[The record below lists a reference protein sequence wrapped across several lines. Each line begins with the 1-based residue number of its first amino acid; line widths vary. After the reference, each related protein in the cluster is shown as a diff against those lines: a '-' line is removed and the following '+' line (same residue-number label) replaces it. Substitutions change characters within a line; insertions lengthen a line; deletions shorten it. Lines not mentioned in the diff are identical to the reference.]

1 MACSGHSLRNG
12 GLISVAPL
20 LTELPFWVSPVA
32 FCILPLWKRKSA
44 LLTVR
49 YWEHLEARRMSRCR
63 YTSSLKKHRS
73 IVPLVIVSVLLGGC
87 NSRSVLS
94 KPTIQITQ
102 VPVANPG
109 GPVELDFIEGRASGV
124 KPGQQIVLY
133 ARSDIWWIQPFANQ
147 PFTKV
152 QPDST
157 WRNSTHLGTDYAAI
171 LVEPS
176 FHPPTKMTT
185 LPAEGNGVVAIA
197 SSMGKPVAPIVSK
210 VVHFSGYDWRVR
222 NAGSDRGGQP
232 NSYDPSNVWTDKNG
246 YLHLR
251 MEEHDGV
258 WTCAEVSLTRSL
270 GYGTYIFVVQDIGH
284 FGPSAALGLYTN
296 DDFRADDI
304 RSELDIE
311 LSRWGIADNKN
322 AQYVVQPFYIPEN
335 VSRFMA
341 PAGVLTHMLRWE
353 AGRASFKT
361 VRGSVIGP
369 GAATISEH
377 VFTSGVPTP
386 DKETAHIGL
395 YSYRYSKNSAQQPV
409 EVVIEK
415 FEFLP

>member
-1 MACSGHSLRNG
+1 MK
-12 GLISVAPL
+12 P
-20 LTELPFWVSPVA
+20 SP
-32 FCILPLWKRKSA
+32 C
-44 LLTVR
+44 
-49 YWEHLEARRMSRCR
+49 
-63 YTSSLKKHRS
+63 TSSFQKHRS
-73 IVPLVIVSVLLGGC
+73 NILLVFVSGLLYAC
-87 NSRSVLS
+87 NSNSVPP
-94 KPTIQITQ
+94 KPNVQITL
-102 VPVANPG
+102 VPAANPG
-109 GPVELDFIEGRASGV
+109 GPVQLDFIEGRASGV

-147 PFTKV
+147 PFTKI

-171 LVEPS
+171 LVEPG
-176 FHPPTKMTT
+176 FHPATKLTT
-185 LPAEGNGVVAIA
+185 LPAEGNGVVATA
-197 SSMGKPVAPIVSK
+197 TTTGKPVAPIVSK
-210 VVHFSGYDWRVR
+210 VIHFSGYDWRVR
-222 NAGSDRGGQP
+222 NAASDRGGQP
-232 NSYDPSNVWTDKNG
+232 ISYDPSNVWTDKNG

-270 GYGTYIFVVQDIGH
+270 GYGSYIFVVQDIGH
-284 FGPSAALGLYTN
+284 FGPAAALGLYTN

-304 RSELDIE
+304 RNELDIE
-311 LSRWGIADNKN
+311 LSRWGIADSKN

-353 AGRASFKT
+353 SGRASFKT

-369 GAATISEH
+369 RAATVSEH
-377 VFTSGVPTP
+377 IFTSGVPTP
-386 DKETAHIGL
+386 AKETVHMGL
-395 YSYRYSKNSAQQPV
+395 YSYRHSQSTSHQPV

>member
-1 MACSGHSLRNG
+1 MKPSPYASSFKMHRAN
-12 GLISVAPL
+12 IL
-20 LTELPFWVSPVA
+20 LVF
-32 FCILPLWKRKSA
+32 
-44 LLTVR
+44 
-49 YWEHLEARRMSRCR
+49 
-63 YTSSLKKHRS
+63 
-73 IVPLVIVSVLLGGC
+73 VSVLVSAC
-87 NSRSVLS
+87 NSSS
-94 KPTIQITQ
+94 APPKPDVQITL
-102 VPVANPG
+102 VPAANPG
-109 GPVELDFIEGRASGV
+109 GPVQLDFIEGRANDA

-133 ARSDIWWIQPFANQ
+133 ARSGIWWIQPFANQ
-147 PFTKV
+147 PFTKI

-171 LVEPS
+171 LVEPG
-176 FHPPTKMTT
+176 FHPATKLTT

-197 SSMGKPVAPIVSK
+197 TSTGKPVAPIVSK
-210 VVHFSGYDWRVR
+210 VIHFSGYDWRVR
-222 NAGSDRGGQP
+222 NAANDRGGQP

-270 GYGTYIFVVQDIGH
+270 GYGSYIFVVQDIGH
-284 FGPSAALGLYTN
+284 FGPSAALGLFTN
-296 DDFRADDI
+296 DDFRPDDT
-304 RSELDIE
+304 RNELDIE
-311 LSRWGIADNKN
+311 LSRWGIADSKN

-341 PAGVLTHMLRWE
+341 PAGVLTHMFRWE
-353 AGRASFKT
+353 SGRASFKT

-369 GAATISEH
+369 RTATVSEH
-377 VFTSGVPTP
+377 IFTSGVPTP
-386 DKETAHIGL
+386 AKEMAHMGL
-395 YSYRYSKNSAQQPV
+395 YSYRHSQSPSHQPV

>member
-1 MACSGHSLRNG
+1 MNPSSYNSFKGRRLS
-12 GLISVAPL
+12 
-20 LTELPFWVSPVA
+20 
-32 FCILPLWKRKSA
+32 FC
-44 LLTVR
+44 
-49 YWEHLEARRMSRCR
+49 
-63 YTSSLKKHRS
+63 
-73 IVPLVIVSVLLGGC
+73 LVMVSVLLAGC
-87 NSRSVLS
+87 NSRRVPP
-94 KPTIQITQ
+94 KPTVQITQ
-102 VPVANPG
+102 VPAANPG

-147 PFTKV
+147 PFTKI

-157 WRNSTHLGTDYAAI
+157 WRNSTHLGTDYAAV
-171 LVEPS
+171 LVEPG
-176 FHPPTKMTT
+176 FHPAAKLTT

-197 SSMGKPVAPIVSK
+197 TSKGKPVAPIVSK
-210 VVHFSGYDWRVR
+210 VIHFSGYDWRAR
-222 NAGSDRGGQP
+222 NAASDRGGQP

-270 GYGTYIFVVQDIGH
+270 GYGSYIFVVQDIGH
-284 FGPSAALGLYTN
+284 FGPSSALGLYTN
-296 DDFRADDI
+296 DDFRTDEV

-322 AQYVVQPFYIPEN
+322 AQYVVQPFYVPEN
-335 VSRFMA
+335 VFRFMA
-341 PAGVLTHMLRWE
+341 PSGVLTYMLRWE
-353 AGRASFKT
+353 PGRASFKT

-377 VFTSGVPTP
+377 IFTSGVPTP
-386 DKETAHIGL
+386 AKETAHMGL
-395 YSYRYSKNSAQQPV
+395 YSYRHSKNSSQQPV